1 MTDQDNKQ
9 TAELLGKI
17 ELTLSQMLE
26 SQRERSK
33 SESDWFAADI
43 RLREEQING
52 QRALI
57 EQNRAAQRAHM
68 RSMLLTGMLAAVMLL
83 IGLGLITEP
92 WWMPVIMCGKEYGI
106 A

>member
-17 ELTLSQMLE
+17 ELTLSQILA

-57 EQNRAAQRAHM
+57 EQNRAAQRAHK

-83 IGLGLITEP
+83 IGLGLIAEP
-92 WWMPVIMCGKEYGI
+92 WWMPMIMCGSQCSI
-106 A
+106 T